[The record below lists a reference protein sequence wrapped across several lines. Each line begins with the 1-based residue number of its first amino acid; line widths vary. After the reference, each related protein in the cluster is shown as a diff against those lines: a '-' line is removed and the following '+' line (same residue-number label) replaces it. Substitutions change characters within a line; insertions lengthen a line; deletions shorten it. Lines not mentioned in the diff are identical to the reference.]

1 MTQLTLALSGYQAGP
16 APLRSERGIEY
27 DAFAK
32 ATRGLIV
39 AQRQGRANFAGLA
52 QAVHTNRRLWAALA
66 ASVADPSNALPK
78 SLRAQIFFL
87 AQFTDQHSR
96 TVLRDQGDLTAL
108 IDINTA
114 IMRGLEDMRGAA

>member
-1 MTQLTLALSGYQAGP
+1 VTQLTLALSGYHAGP
-16 APLRSERGIEY
+16 APLRSDRGIEY

-32 ATRGLIV
+32 ATRSLIV
-39 AQRQGRANFAGLA
+39 AKRQGQADFAGLA
-52 QAVHTNRRLWAALA
+52 QAVHNNRRLWAALA

-78 SLRAQIFFL
+78 PLRAQIFFL
-87 AQFTDQHSR
+87 AEFTDKHSR
-96 TVLRDQGDLTAL
+96 KVLHENADLTAL